1 MDPGNINRWPAAAEA
16 EVIECAAQLDGGAWR
31 VHMARVLRVVLVI
44 LTLVNFLGPCAAGMW
59 LALRGYRIEAGIG
72 LGFAVVVPF
81 VWSLVALRPSMMIA
95 GPLTLRGER
104 APPLLVIVVGFVAAG
119 WQYCVLAA
127 WTFGVFLFFE
137 DRIGWGMPLPML
149 VWVYG
154 TVMCPLSF
162 MASKEADFGSAPV
175 LALGFALTAFG
186 TILAIYLARWPVI
199 TTVHWLAVL
208 TVLAAAANSALAGRA
223 AVKQRRAYAEK
234 PPDAGGINSALYEAL
249 RH

>member
-1 MDPGNINRWPAAAEA
+1 MDPGNINRWIAAAEA
-16 EVIECAAQLDGGAWR
+16 EVIECPEQLDGGAWR
-31 VHMARVLRVVLVI
+31 VTLARALRVALVV

-59 LALRGYRIEAGIG
+59 LALRGYRLEAGIG

-95 GPLTLRGER
+95 GPLTMRGDR
-104 APPLLVIVVGFVAAG
+104 AHPLLVVVIGFIASG
-119 WQYCVLAA
+119 WQYCVIAA

-162 MASKEADFGSAPV
+162 MASKDADFGSAPV
-175 LALGFALTAFG
+175 LALGFALAAFG
-186 TILAIYLARWPVI
+186 TILAIYLARWPVM
-199 TTVHWLAVL
+199 TTVSWLAAL
-208 TVLAAAANSALAGRA
+208 TVLAAAANAVIAGRA
-223 AVKQRRAYAEK
+223 AVKQRQARAEK
-234 PPDAGGINSALYEAL
+234 PEDPGGINRALYEAL